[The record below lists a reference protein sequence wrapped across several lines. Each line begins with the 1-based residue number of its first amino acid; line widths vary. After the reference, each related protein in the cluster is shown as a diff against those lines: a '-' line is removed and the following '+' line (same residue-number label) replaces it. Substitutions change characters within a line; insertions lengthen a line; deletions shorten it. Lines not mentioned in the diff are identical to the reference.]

1 MKALGVDMGKVRIG
15 TAVSDPEGLMA
26 MPCETIEYKGN
37 AKSSSAIAALADRL
51 EADVIVVGMPLRM
64 DGTRGPAAEFVEVFL
79 TEMRSAT
86 SKAVL
91 TWDERLTSA
100 QAQKLMISAD
110 VSRKGRKAAVDC
122 MAAALMLQ
130 SYLDYAKSGRG

>member
-37 AKSSSAIAALADRL
+37 AKSASAIAALADRL

-64 DGTRGPAAEFVEVFL
+64 DGTRGPAAEFVEGFL

-110 VSRKGRKAAVDC
+110 VSRKERKAAVDC

-130 SYLDYAKSGRG
+130 SYLDYARSGRG

>member
-15 TAVSDPEGLMA
+15 TAISDSGGLMA
-26 MPCETIEYKGN
+26 MPCEIIEYKGN
-37 AKSSSAIAALADRL
+37 TKSASAIAALADRT
-51 EADVIVVGMPLRM
+51 EADLIVVGMPIKM
-64 DGTRGPAAEFVEVFL
+64 DGTKGPAAEFVEEFL
-79 TEMRSAT
+79 DALRSAT
-86 SKAVL
+86 EKTVL

-130 SYLDYAKSGRG
+130 AYLDNARSGRG